1 MYTISSFINMA
12 KCTSLSRFQFVN
24 GELFFFFFNDQY
36 VLEESGYT
44 LVPSLFLCVTL
55 LQLVVASQYRTGY
68 KVGEK
73 LHFSYKFK
81 NRI

>member
-1 MYTISSFINMA
+1 MA

-24 GELFFFFFNDQY
+24 GELFFFLNDQY
-36 VLEESGYT
+36 VLEESGYN
-44 LVPSLFLCVTL
+44 LVPSLSLFFFFVTL
-55 LQLVVASQYRTGY
+55 LQLLVASQYRTGY

-81 NRI
+81 NRL